1 MMAKEERIAHWKAK
15 AHKAAKA
22 SKGRNL
28 YIITLA
34 PQVLERKDFRDANP
48 GYIDGKPCVYVG
60 ITVHDPGDRFEQ
72 HKAGYKSSRYP
83 RRYGVEL
90 ALELMDEFDATGLS
104 NAEKEPALAEWLRS
118 QGYGVWQN

>member
-1 MMAKEERIAHWKAK
+1 MMAKEARIAHWKAK
-15 AHKAAKA
+15 AHEAARA

-48 GYIDGKPCVYVG
+48 GYIDGMPCVYVG

-104 NAEKEPALAEWLRS
+104 DADKEPALAAWLRS

>member
-1 MMAKEERIAHWKAK
+1 MVKEERIAHWKAK

-22 SKGRNL
+22 GKGRNL

-34 PQVLERKDFRDANP
+34 PQVLERKDFRAANP
-48 GYIDGKPCVYVG
+48 GYIDGMPCVYVG

-90 ALELMDEFDATGLS
+90 ALELMDEFDPTGLS
-104 NAEKEPALAEWLRS
+104 DAEKEAALAEWLRS

>member
-1 MMAKEERIAHWKAK
+1 MMAKEARIAHWKAK
-15 AHKAAKA
+15 AHKAARA

-48 GYIDGKPCVYVG
+48 GYIDGMPCVYVG

-104 NAEKEPALAEWLRS
+104 DADKEPALAAWLRS

>member
-1 MMAKEERIAHWKAK
+1 MTVTETRVARWRAK
-15 AHKAAKA
+15 AHQAASA
-22 SKGRNL
+22 NKGRNL

-34 PQVLERKDFRDANP
+34 PEVLQRKEFRDANP
-48 GYIDGKPCVYVG
+48 AYIDGMPCLYVG

-90 ALELMDEFDATGLS
+90 ALELMDEFDAAGRS
-104 NAEKEPALAEWLRS
+104 EEEKEPALAQWLRS
-118 QGYGVWQN
+118 QGYAVWQN